1 MTQSS
6 RFGAVGV
13 TLVVTV
19 ECLMASSA
27 SAAFTTF
34 TSFGAWQATTPSY
47 STIDFGGFPQYTVLT
62 DQYAEAGL
70 TISSDSV
77 AVVLFGAPFQLDGIG
92 LHTEGSW
99 IDFNF
104 TTPQRSFS
112 VLGLGLWK
120 LEFFLGETLI
130 GSTPY
135 SFPNLPNMTFGG
147 AMSDTPFDRVR
158 IKDFI
163 GESVLDLDNIYFST
177 VPAPA
182 GVLVLV
188 LGVALRRRRRG

>member
-6 RFGAVGV
+6 RFGA
-13 TLVVTV
+13 LLLVTV
-19 ECLMASSA
+19 ECLLLDSA

-34 TSFGAWQATTPSY
+34 TSFGAWQAATPTY
-47 STIDFGGFPQYTVLT
+47 STIDFTGFPQYTVLS
-62 DQYAEAGL
+62 DQYSEQGVTIMAE
-70 TISSDSV
+70 TV
-77 AVVLFGAPFQLDGIG
+77 AWIQFSPSYQLDGIG
-92 LHTEGSW
+92 CRTSGSF

-112 VLGLGLWK
+112 VSGLGLWK

-147 AMSDTPFDRVR
+147 GMSDTPFVRVR
-158 IKDFI
+158 IKDFV
-163 GESVLDLDNIYFST
+163 GESVLDLDNISFST

-182 GVLVLV
+182 GVLVLA
-188 LGVALRRRRRG
+188 LGVALRRRRRA